1 MMPRMRNGTQGFTL
15 LELMVALA
23 VLAILLTIAMPSY
36 LDRIVREQVAEAL
49 PLADLA
55 KPAVEAAWRAG
66 EALPADN
73 AAAGLPP
80 AEKIVNQWVRSVSV
94 SNGAIHIA
102 FGNRANKT
110 LQGQVLTVRPAGVP
124 DARIVPLVWL
134 CGRTGPPD
142 GMQAQGDDRT
152 SVPAGL
158 LPPRCR

>member
-1 MMPRMRNGTQGFTL
+1 MIPRMRNGTRGFTL
-15 LELMVALA
+15 MELMVALA
-23 VLAILLTIAMPSY
+23 VLAILLTIALPSY
-36 LDRIVREQVAEAL
+36 MDRLVSEQVAEAL

-80 AEKIVNQWVRSVSV
+80 AEKIVNQWVSSVIV

-110 LQGQVLTVRPAGVP
+110 LRGQVLTVRPAGVP
-124 DARIVPLVWL
+124 DARVVPVVWL
-134 CGRTGPPD
+134 CGRMGPPEK
-142 GMQAQGDDRT
+142 MQAQGDNRT

-158 LPPRCR
+158 LPRKCR